1 MILPVGFG
9 SEEAAGGYQ
18 IERSL
23 RFNSA
28 DSAYLERTPGSAATS
43 RRIMTYS
50 AWVKIGTL
58 GTSKLLYEG
67 YTSVSDYEAL
77 QFNSSNQLEWQAQV
91 NGGASYGVRTPAL
104 FRDPSAWYHVV
115 IAIDTTQATDTNRI
129 KIYVNGVQ
137 QTGLTTFYSGFPA
150 QNTDLE
156 WNNQSSTQAIGWGGH
171 TGYYN
176 GYMTEIHMVDGQTL
190 DPTSFGEYN
199 EDTGVWQPKAYTGSY
214 GTNGFYLNFSDN
226 SDVTAAT
233 LGADSSGNGNNWTP
247 NVFVVSPVTS
257 ADNDSLVDT
266 PTPYGTDTGV
276 GGEVRGNYCTL
287 NPLANSGIGTLSE
300 GNLKLVTS
308 TNSKTVTAT
317 MALPSTG
324 QFYFEITATD
334 YASGG
339 GTFLGLV
346 NNSFLTGAP
355 SNGTWLGFNT
365 YSGSY
370 SNGTTTD
377 TNGLSGTD
385 VTNDDDIWCV
395 AVDMTNG
402 KFWIGRSRS
411 GSLTWADGTTPA
423 VNGSGATTLALPSGT
438 LYPMAYRG
446 GSFNETYNFN
456 FGQRAF
462 SHAAPTGF
470 KALCTQN
477 LPESE
482 ATIPN
487 GGEYF
492 NTVLYTGNYATN
504 SITGVGFQ
512 PDLVWI
518 KRRDAAQTFSNGV
531 FDAVRGRAAS
541 LITNIT
547 TAEQTS
553 AADKDLT
560 AFTSDG
566 FNLGQSNNVSVNDN
580 AGTYVAWNWKA
591 NGAGVSNTDG
601 TITSTVSVST
611 TSGFSIVTYT
621 GNGSAGATVG
631 HGLGVAPSMVIVKE
645 RQNANAWCV
654 YHSSI
659 GATKF
664 LRLNGTDAEETQTD
678 IWNDTEPSSSAPYV
692 FTVGDAPAT
701 NRNANNLVAYC
712 FAAIPGYSAFGKYTG
727 NGSTDGP
734 FVYTG
739 FRPAFVIIKSI
750 SATGDWIIE
759 DVARSPFNVS
769 TNYLMPNNSNA
780 ETTGQLIDFVSNGF
794 KIRVAVSSAMNS
806 SGATYIYMAFAE
818 NPFKLSLAR

>member
-1 MILPVGFG
+1 
-9 SEEAAGGYQ
+9 
-18 IERSL
+18 
-23 RFNSA
+23 
-28 DSAYLERTPGSAATS
+28 
-43 RRIMTYS
+43 
-50 AWVKIGTL
+50 
-58 GTSKLLYEG
+58 
-67 YTSVSDYEAL
+67 
-77 QFNSSNQLEWQAQV
+77 
-91 NGGASYGVRTPAL
+91 
-104 FRDPSAWYHVV
+104 
-115 IAIDTTQATDTNRI
+115 
-129 KIYVNGVQ
+129 
-137 QTGLTTFYSGFPA
+137 
-150 QNTDLE
+150 
-156 WNNQSSTQAIGWGGH
+156 
-171 TGYYN
+171 
-176 GYMTEIHMVDGQTL
+176 
-190 DPTSFGEYN
+190 
-199 EDTGVWQPKAYTGSY
+199 
-214 GTNGFYLNFSDN
+214 
-226 SDVTAAT
+226 
-233 LGADSSGNGNNWTP
+233 
-247 NVFVVSPVTS
+247 
-257 ADNDSLVDT
+257 
-266 PTPYGTDTGV
+266 
-276 GGEVRGNYCTL
+276 VRGNYCTL

-462 SHAAPTGF
+462 AHAAPTSF

-477 LPESE
+477 LPEP
-482 ATIPN
+482 TIVD

-492 NTVLYTGNYATN
+492 NAIVWDGDSAPPRTL
-504 SITGVGFQ
+504 TGVGFQ
-512 PDLVWI
+512 PDLVWG
-518 KRRDAAQTFSNGV
+518 KVLNVTYDLLLY
-531 FDAVRGRAAS
+531 DAVRGAGITKALGPSNTAAEGS
-541 LITNIT
+541 MGDNATNGYL
-547 TAEQTS
+547 S
-553 AADKDLT
+553 

-566 FNLGQSNNVSVNDN
+566 FSVVGSGDPGYWNSSDEN
-580 AGTYVAWNWKA
+580 YVAWNWKA
-591 NGAGVSNTDG
+591 NGAGVAIPVGEYSTDPVNVPS
-601 TITSTVSVST
+601 IASTVSAT
-611 TSGFSIVTYT
+611 TDAGFSIVTYT
-621 GNGSAGATVG
+621 GNGSPGATVG

-678 IWNDTEPSSSAPYV
+678 IWNDTAPTSTV
-692 FTVGDAPAT
+692 FSVGDANAT
-701 NRNANNLVAYC
+701 NRNTNNLVAYC
-712 FAAIPGYSAFGKYTG
+712 FAAIPGYSAFGSYTG
-727 NGSTDGP
+727 NNDPNGP

-739 FRPAFVIIKSI
+739 FRPAFLLMIKAHRI
-750 SATGDWIIE
+750 SLTG
-759 DVARSPFNVS
+759 
-769 TNYLMPNNSNA
+769 YL
-780 ETTGQLIDFVSNGF
+780 
-794 KIRVAVSSAMNS
+794 
-806 SGATYIYMAFAE
+806 
-818 NPFKLSLAR
+818 